1 MNNNKNIGVIGAGS
15 MGMAIA
21 LNLQDKGYQVAIRD
35 IRSDIETT
43 ARHSGLTVCS
53 SPAAIAAHADFII
66 IMVVI
71 IIIIMIGCCI
81 FLSVYFLMNLLAQ
94 PEFGCSYLRHR
105 FSIRIGII
113 KY

>member
-1 MNNNKNIGVIGAGS
+1 MI
-15 MGMAIA
+15 AICIII
-21 LNLQDKGYQVAIRD
+21 V
-35 IRSDIETT
+35 
-43 ARHSGLTVCS
+43 V
-53 SPAAIAAHADFII
+53 II

-81 FLSVYFLMNLLAQ
+81 FLSVYFLMNLLAH
-94 PEFGCSYLRHR
+94 FGCSYLRHH